1 MNRFT
6 ENWVYGGTAAAGML
20 CLIALGLF
28 NLIGATLSAVFL
40 LMPAYMVHQFEE
52 HVDDRFRRFVDQ
64 ELGRGHPVLTR
75 QDIFLINVPGVW
87 GLFAGAFAL
96 SAALALGYGLIPAY
110 SALINVFMHV
120 APAIKMRRY
129 NPGLVSALLLL
140 LPSSMWAIA
149 LLSQDEG
156 VTWQYHVLGVGL
168 GIAIHAGIMVLA
180 AKRLRGSIPS
190 AA

>member
-1 MNRFT
+1 
-6 ENWVYGGTAAAGML
+6 ML

-40 LMPAYMVHQFEE
+40 LMPAYMLHQFEE

-64 ELGRGHPVLTR
+64 ELGLGRPVLTR

-96 SAALALGYGLIPAY
+96 SATLALGYGLIPAY

-129 NPGLVSALLLL
+129 NPGLISAFLLL
-140 LPSSMWAIA
+140 LPASIWAIT
-149 LLSQDEG
+149 LLSQAEG
-156 VTWQYHVLGVGL
+156 VTWQYHLLGVGL
-168 GIAIHAGIMVLA
+168 GIAIHAGIMILA
-180 AKRLRGSIPS
+180 AQRLRGSVPS